1 MPYKVYI
8 FNLCNIEKL
17 FFLSFI
23 FFHYSLSSI
32 ETGNYPYLKRL
43 NNGNYIILSSTK
55 IIFADSTLTTSINEY
70 NFGRDIYNSNEGNIG
85 STTVTQFNSTND
97 GYIIAVLNQELFIF
111 SSNGAYMK
119 NISIPFI
126 FAKYT
131 ISVIPNHHSG
141 NDYYF
146 TLIYATTESGAE
158 SEICQYL
165 VLRSGTFNPF
175 EKTINIGQPVQYAA
189 SLYASMS
196 CDIMLDNNQEKI
208 ACFYGSSSYFVCTI
222 YDQNYQTL
230 TQTHYDIYL
239 DPHFF
244 KSAILQNDKKRA
256 IICGYNPGESLNC
269 FNFDISKTG
278 FTNRRE
284 IVKSGKCRSSPTSL
298 IVEYFYETEEFIIGC
313 LGPSADYYI
322 LKANNNLTIDE
333 KENHFNISS
342 NQTRI
347 NIILPEGQ
355 PSYIVYGYNLTEPVN
370 LEINIKNNYPITE
383 PVSTDLNFT
392 NFYNYN
398 HTQCLDEIPD
408 GYYCNNTQEKTID
421 KCHENCKT
429 CSRSGT
435 DQNNNCETCHD
446 TGKSYYNLG
455 NCLSES
461 ECTNGIFIDSDS
473 IKKCKCLSN
482 EKCLLCN
489 NASNQNDL
497 CESCN
502 YGYYPKLND
511 ESNKDGYYKCYNS
524 FTIGNGYYLNTKSNF
539 YEPCINDSF
548 SEYKEGEESKCQL
561 RENELDY
568 VSYSINV
575 NILNE
580 LVNSLTMKY
589 ADNYISDNIVYR
601 QENELHIVYIYKK
614 LSCFKIMI
622 NEVPQIDYE
631 ECHKKV
637 LLNSGINDDLIITL
651 VIIKDSQN
659 TKPNTKVFFSNPLNG
674 QLLKDCEEDKET
686 FCPEES
692 PYLIKGKDIC
702 SNNCSLSE
710 LFNSICITNNPKLY
724 LKQNIIDNIRNSMT
738 SESMSDLLKNVTEK
752 GEDLYILD
760 EQVKFQITSSSNQNN
775 KEYDDISTIK
785 LGECENKLKKFYNIN
800 EDEDLLIFKSDIYYE
815 GLLSPIVIYE
825 LYHPTTKIRLD
836 LILCQ
841 DVQINITVPV
851 KINENDLY
859 KHDPTNK
866 FYNDICYSYTSEKGT
881 DITLN
886 DRQDEFIDKNLSLCE
901 SGCNYTSY
909 DSKNQKVVCNCMT
922 KLDLPLIKDIKI
934 DKELL
939 KKNFL
944 DLKSLI
950 NLNVIKCFTELFS
963 KKGLKK
969 NLGSYI
975 ILSVIFIF
983 IISYNVFFLVEYD
996 MLVDKI
1002 EQIIEYKINR
1012 QKQPNN
1018 KDINLQKSDS
1028 NKDINNNNNIL
1039 LKESDKSITKQEKKN
1054 SISKCINKINK
1065 DLKGNK
1071 NEPQKKKKKKKIN
1084 DKDKENE
1091 SSNKA
1096 KSQLQLNSKN
1106 NFIISNHINNLIN
1119 ITDGNNK
1126 NNIEQFNTN
1135 SNNEKNNIIS
1145 FNDYEIN
1152 NMTYKEALIYDKRTY
1167 FQYYLSLLRT
1177 KHIVLFAF
1185 IRSNDYNSTINKISL
1200 LAFSFSLYIT
1210 INALF
1215 YTDSTIH
1222 KIYKEEGS
1230 YNFIYQLPQ
1239 ILYSTIISSLFYTI
1253 IKFLSLSEKNVL
1265 KLKNEENIADIKSK
1279 KKRLFKILKIKFIW
1293 FFNISLVF
1301 LIFFWYYLGC
1311 FCAVYKNTQI
1321 HLVKDTLISFTLSL
1335 LYPFALNLLPGVFRI
1350 PSLKNNN
1357 KKCNYQI
1364 SKILQL
1370 I

>member
-1 MPYKVYI
+1 MI
-8 FNLCNIEKL
+8 D
-17 FFLSFI
+17 
-23 FFHYSLSSI
+23 
-32 ETGNYPYLKRL
+32 
-43 NNGNYIILSSTK
+43 
-55 IIFADSTLTTSINEY
+55 DS
-70 NFGRDIYNSNEGNIG
+70 
-85 STTVTQFNSTND
+85 
-97 GYIIAVLNQELFIF
+97 
-111 SSNGAYMK
+111 
-119 NISIPFI
+119 
-126 FAKYT
+126 
-131 ISVIPNHHSG
+131 
-141 NDYYF
+141 
-146 TLIYATTESGAE
+146 
-158 SEICQYL
+158 
-165 VLRSGTFNPF
+165 
-175 EKTINIGQPVQYAA
+175 
-189 SLYASMS
+189 
-196 CDIMLDNNQEKI
+196 QEKI
-208 ACFYGSSSYFVCTI
+208 ICFYGSSRYFVFI
-222 YDQNYQTL
+222 IFAQNYQIL
-230 TQTHYDIYL
+230 SESHYDALI

-256 IICGYNPGESLNC
+256 IICGYKPSEPLNC
-269 FNFDISKTG
+269 FNFDISKTQ
-278 FTNRRE
+278 FTNRKE
-284 IVKSGKCRSSPTSL
+284 IVNSGQCRSSPTSL
-298 IVEYFYETEEFIIGC
+298 IVEYFNETKEFIIGC

-347 NIILPEGQ
+347 NIILPEGK
-355 PSYIVYGYNLTEPVN
+355 PSYIVFGHNLIESVN
-370 LEINIKNNYPITE
+370 IEINKINNYPITE
-383 PVSTDLNFT
+383 PISTNLNCT
-392 NFYNYN
+392 NYYNYN
-398 HTQCLDEIPD
+398 HTQCLNTIPD

-429 CSRSGT
+429 CNRSGT

-461 ECTNGIFIDSDS
+461 ECINGFFIDSDS

-482 EKCLLCN
+482 KKCLLCN
-489 NASNQNDL
+489 NGSNQNDL

-511 ESNKDGYYKCYNS
+511 ESNINGYYKCYNS
-524 FTIGNGYYLNTKSNF
+524 STIGNGYYLNTESNF
-539 YEPCINDSF
+539 YEPCINDFF
-548 SEYKEGEESKCQL
+548 SEYIEGEESKCQL

-568 VSYSINV
+568 MSDSINA

-580 LVNSLTMKY
+580 FINSLTMKY
-589 ADNYISDNIVYR
+589 ADNYISNNVVYK
-601 QENELHIVYIYKK
+601 QENELYIIYIYKN
-614 LSCFKIMI
+614 LSCFQIMA

-637 LLNSGINDDLIITL
+637 LLNLGINYDLIISL

-659 TKPNTKVFFSNPLNG
+659 TKPKTKVFFSNPLNG
-674 QLLKDCEEDKET
+674 QLLKDCEEDKEI

-710 LFNSICITNNPKLY
+710 LFNNICITNNPKLY

-738 SESMSDLLKNVTEK
+738 SESMNELLKNITEK

-775 KEYDDISTIK
+775 KEYEDISTIK

-800 EDEDLLIFKSDIYYE
+800 EDEDLLIFKADIYYE
-815 GLLSPIVIYE
+815 GLLAPIVVYE
-825 LYHPTTKIRLD
+825 LYHPTTKIKLD
-836 LILCQ
+836 LIHCQ

-851 KINENDLY
+851 KINESDLY

-866 FYNDICYSYTSEKGT
+866 FYNDICFSYTSEKGT

-886 DRQDEFIDKNLSLCE
+886 DRQNEFIDKNLSLCE
-901 SGCNYTSY
+901 SGCNYNSY

-950 NLNVIKCFTELFS
+950 NLNVIKCFTELFT

-1002 EQIIEYKINR
+1002 EQIIEYKINS
-1012 QKQPNN
+1012 QKPPNN
-1018 KDINLQKSDS
+1018 KDNNLQNSPS
-1028 NKDINNNNNIL
+1028 NKDINNIL
-1039 LKESDKSITKQEKKN
+1039 SLKAPKKSIKKKEKEK
-1054 SISKCINKINK
+1054 SRSKCKNEMNKYLK
-1065 DLKGNK
+1065 DNK
-1071 NEPQKKKKKKKIN
+1071 NEPQKKKKKKKKKRKIN
-1084 DKDKENE
+1084 YKDKENE
-1091 SSNKA
+1091 SINKA
-1096 KSQLQLNSKN
+1096 KSQLQLNSNN
-1106 NFIISNHINNLIN
+1106 NFMISNHIDNLIN
-1119 ITDGNNK
+1119 ITDGNNNN
-1126 NNIEQFNTN
+1126 NNIEQFNIN

-1222 KIYKEEGS
+1222 TIYKEEGS
-1230 YNFIYQLPQ
+1230 YNFIYQLPK
-1239 ILYSTIISSLFYTI
+1239 ILYSTIISSLVYAI

-1265 KLKNEENIADIKSK
+1265 KLKNEENIADIKKK
-1279 KKRLFKILKIKFIW
+1279 KKRLFKIFKIKFIT
-1293 FFNISLVF
+1293 LV
-1301 LIFFWYYLGC
+1301 
-1311 FCAVYKNTQI
+1311 
-1321 HLVKDTLISFTLSL
+1321 
-1335 LYPFALNLLPGVFRI
+1335 
-1350 PSLKNNN
+1350 
-1357 KKCNYQI
+1357 
-1364 SKILQL
+1364 
-1370 I
+1370 